1 MRSAG
6 LFDLQVNGFA
16 GVDFN
21 SDTIDAARLDHAL
34 EAMLSTGVTSCLP
47 TVITAPADVL
57 AARFAAL
64 DRAVAQS
71 RLGPLMVP
79 GYHLEG
85 PFLNPAEGYA
95 GCHPPG
101 AMQAPD
107 AGLVERIA
115 RDLVRP
121 ILLVTLAPELP
132 GGEAFVRAMAKSG
145 RVVAIGHSAADGG
158 MVARAVEAGAR
169 LSTHL
174 GNGLPQI
181 VHKVNNPIFAQLAE
195 DGLHASFIADGIH
208 LPVQALKTMLRAKG
222 LVRSVLVTDA
232 VSAAA
237 ADPGLY
243 AFAGMAVEHAADGSV
258 RLPGSQFLAGSAL
271 TLDRAVRNV
280 VAWNL
285 ATADEAIRMASR
297 NPSDLMQPSFSAFD
311 VGHDFGEVEWSP
323 DLRVI
328 EVRIGSMKRTFEDFT
343 GGAQALAAGA

>member
-21 SDTIDAARLDHAL
+21 SEAIDAGRLDHAL
-34 EAMLSTGVTSCLP
+34 EAMLATGVTSCLP

-85 PFLNPAEGYA
+85 PFLNPTEGYA

-101 AMQAPD
+101 AMSAPD

-115 RDLVRP
+115 RDLTRP

-132 GGEAFVRAMAKSG
+132 GGEAFVRAMAESG
-145 RVVAIGHSAADGG
+145 RVVAIGHSAADSET
-158 MVARAVEAGAR
+158 VARAVDAGAR

-174 GNGLPQI
+174 GNGLPQTL
-181 VHKVNNPIFAQLAE
+181 HKVNNPIFAQLAE

-208 LPVQALKTMLRAKG
+208 LPIHALKSMLRAKG
-222 LVRSVLVTDA
+222 LERSILVSDA
-232 VSAAA
+232 VSAAG

-243 AFAGMAVEHAADGSV
+243 AFAGMSVEHAADGSV
-258 RLPGSQFLAGSAL
+258 RLPGSRFLAGSAL
-271 TLDRAVRNV
+271 TLDQAVRNLV
-280 VAWNL
+280 DWSL
-285 ATADEAIRMASR
+285 ATVDEAIRLASR
-297 NPSDLMQPSFSAFD
+297 NPDDLMRPAFAAFGVD
-311 VGHDFGEVEWSP
+311 RDSGEVEWSP
-323 DLRVI
+323 DLRPVV
-328 EVRIGSMKRTFEDFT
+328 VRTGTITRTFA
-343 GGAQALAAGA
+343 GIGRPHAMAAGE